1 MFGSYSLIDMFS
13 GSRFGSSHSAD
24 RLTLLEQH
32 AISVDPNQGTGT
44 HPMNTTNLW

>member
-24 RLTLLEQH
+24 RRHYSSSTQFRLIQIKAPEP
-32 AISVDPNQGTGT
+32 IP
-44 HPMNTTNLW
+44 